1 MRQPETLGPKRR
13 AKRAISALAGKLDA
27 LRQQCGAGQVSLED
41 RNIRLLYLDTASG
54 GVVSAG
60 VYTFL
65 PVFLVRLGASSL
77 WVSLLTSLSAI
88 LIAVLILPAG
98 LFVERQRDLVR
109 FTTWGRVLHRLFFL
123 LFPLA
128 PFVLRDYLVETMV
141 VLWAL
146 KAIPEAFINLSW
158 TGVMAEVVPARR
170 RPSVNG
176 NRWALMSLASAV
188 SVAAFGYLLE
198 RLAFPINYQAVFF
211 ISFLSAA
218 ASVYLFGSIK
228 LPASGDIPAREADIP
243 SGRASFGPRSARG
256 HMLVQRLREYV
267 APLLETP
274 VFLRYLATTFVLRF
288 GLFLAEALYSVYWIR
303 HLDASDAW
311 IGWQATAGS
320 LALIVGYFVWGR
332 IATRKGHYLVLMV
345 CTVGVG
351 LYPLFTGLIAA
362 PFWLPL
368 VALVRGV
375 FFTGINIA
383 FFDTLLQVSPA
394 DRRPSFV
401 AVYYLCAQVAL
412 FLAPVTGSLL
422 AEWLGI
428 RTVFFVASG
437 IHMLAVVLFWLFPVV
452 GDEERATA

>member
-1 MRQPETLGPKRR
+1 MQESETGNPKEKTKRR
-13 AKRAISALAGKLDA
+13 PSS
-27 LRQQCGAGQVSLED
+27 GARDLVARWEGLGGSRLTPED

-77 WVSLLTSLSAI
+77 WVSLLTSLPAI
-88 LIAVLILPAG
+88 LMAVLILPAG
-98 LFVERQRDLVR
+98 LLVQRQRDLVR

-128 PFVLRDYLVETMV
+128 PFLLRDHLVETMV

-158 TGVMAEVVPARR
+158 TGAMAEVVPARR

-198 RLAFPINYQAVFF
+198 RLAFPVSYQIVFF
-211 ISFLSAA
+211 VSFLTAA
-218 ASVYLFGSIK
+218 ASIYLFGSIK
-228 LPASGDIPAREADIP
+228 LPVSGGSSATEGDVPPGRPSSGSKPAQRHPLI
-243 SGRASFGPRSARG
+243 
-256 HMLVQRLREYV
+256 QRLREYV
-267 APLLETP
+267 APLVETP
-274 VFLRYLATTFVLRF
+274 VFLRYLATTFVLRL
-288 GLFLAEALYSVYWIR
+288 GIFLPEALYSVYWIR
-303 HLDASDAW
+303 QLGASDAW

-320 LALIVGYFVWGR
+320 LALVVGYFVWGR
-332 IATRKGHYLVLMV
+332 VATRKGHYLVLVV
-345 CTVGVG
+345 CTVGMGV
-351 LYPLFTGLIAA
+351 YPLLTGLITA
-362 PFWLPL
+362 PVWLPV

-383 FFDTLLQVSPA
+383 FFDILLQVSPVGT
-394 DRRPSFV
+394 RPSFV
-401 AVYYLCAQVAL
+401 AVYYLSGQAAS
-412 FLAPVTGSLL
+412 FLAPIAGSLL
-422 AEWLGI
+422 AEWLNI
-428 RTVFFVASG
+428 RAVFFFASG
-437 IHMLAVVLFWLFPVV
+437 IHLLAVLLFRLFPVT
-452 GDEERATA
+452 GDEEQVTE